1 MAMYRVHCRKGMKN
15 TTLKLLSKLQTKYV
29 NVRKMV
35 PLSVKIWDRLLRP
48 FLMNTILSQGR
59 TTNLAW
65 RMKLSKHFINWLLS
79 YQKNHGAEATVKWLK
94 ASLVALQKGLGD
106 DRLKSLVPL
115 GSVCAYSKLAG
126 GNLPRI
132 IPRQCRGRI
141 RAGDVKEI
149 RFWTGLFNLYR
160 VLQIPSQLKLSTI
173 TDPFKGHVFKVE
185 EYFTL
190 ARQRN
195 LFALLKGY
203 ASLKRNMNLV
213 PQKFVLSNAA
223 SPSSKVS
230 ALGILT
236 DIYLLNTYRPDLWQ
250 EMLYYLHAV
259 GTKADSEILKLM
271 DTGYQ
276 LINQILEWEMKD
288 IPGKTGG
295 VFYQSNLLQ
304 LKTSLRE
311 YGFAGE
317 EGEGLSQFAIKDE
330 AAGKARLFAL
340 IDSITQSILAPLHDF
355 LFSVLRSIPNDGTF
369 DQEAS
374 VRRGQEKALASGQAF
389 SFDLTAATDRLP
401 AALTAQILETMTGCE
416 ISESWLRLMTDR
428 DFWFNGR
435 VAEKRKV
442 NEGPYR
448 YAVGQPMGGLSS
460 WAGLAITH
468 HWIVQIAASKA
479 NKGHTW
485 YLNYELLGD
494 DLVIF
499 DADVAREYLIIMEIL
514 GCEIN
519 LHKSIVSPKKPVFEF
534 AKRTCVGNQI
544 VSGISVAQVW
554 AGWKVAGRVANA
566 LSFINTGL
574 ITSPVLLALSL
585 SRSMLINRQLT
596 TKEIFTKRSTSGLK
610 AMLIGSLSLLGV
622 THHNGKL
629 PLSGVMTA
637 LVNPHNSEADF
648 SDEAIG
654 LPLRASLNVNYN
666 ILVKDELP
674 DPLWSHMDARTEVCD
689 EYKTELATV
698 TLQSALK
705 RAKALYENVDK
716 YVHIFAMRLIV
727 PWYNKEDYKK
737 GFLRTDLP
745 DELNLLI
752 IQLHNYTEWMLGL
765 QMTNEHPED
774 IYDELYDL
782 ACKHA
787 ESGDHLVTYER
798 ARSLLDKVEQLE
810 YKLKLPERVKPEKT
824 ILETAPILG
833 ALRNMDPNRNIRP
846 TYIRSAEYGP

>member
-1 MAMYRVHCRKGMKN
+1 MKTN
-15 TTLKLLSKLQTKYV
+15 TIKLLSKLKTKYV
-29 NVRKMV
+29 DVRKMV
-35 PLSVKIWDRLLRP
+35 PLSVKIWDRLLSP
-48 FLMNTILSQGR
+48 FLMNVILSQGR
-59 TTNLAW
+59 VTNLAW
-65 RMKLSKHFINWLLS
+65 RIRLSHRFILWLLK
-79 YQKNHGAEATVKWLK
+79 YQKHHGAEATVKWLK

-106 DRLKSLVPL
+106 DRMKSLLSL
-115 GSVCAYSKLAG
+115 GTNLAYSRLAG

-141 RAGDVKEI
+141 RAGDAKEI

-160 VLQIPSQLKLSTI
+160 VLQIPSTLKLETITAPFTGHVLKLS
-173 TDPFKGHVFKVE
+173 

-190 ARQRN
+190 AQQRN
-195 LFALLKGY
+195 LFALLPGFHQ
-203 ASLKRNMNLV
+203 LKKNIDLV
-213 PQKFVLSNAA
+213 PKKFVLSNAA

-230 ALGILT
+230 ALGILS
-236 DIYLLNTYRPDLWQ
+236 DIYLLNRFRPDLWQ

-259 GTKADSEILKLM
+259 GAKADSEILSLM
-271 DTGYQ
+271 DTGYH
-276 LINQILEWEMKD
+276 LINRVVSYD
-288 IPGKTGG
+288 GKEIIGKSG
-295 VFYQSNLLQ
+295 KKYFQHDFLQ
-304 LKTSLRE
+304 LKSALRAH
-311 YGFAGE
+311 GLNGE

-330 AAGKARLFAL
+330 PAGKARLFAL
-340 IDSITQSILAPLHDF
+340 IDSITQSMLAPLHDF
-355 LFSVLRSIPNDGTF
+355 LFDLLRIIPNDGTF

-374 VRRGQEKALASGQAF
+374 VRRGQEKALISGQAF

-401 AALTAQILETMTGCE
+401 AALTAQILETITGFE
-416 ISESWLRLMTDR
+416 IQESWLRLMTDR
-428 DFWFNGR
+428 DFWFNSQ

-442 NEGPYR
+442 NDGPYR

-460 WAGLAITH
+460 WAGLAVTH

-499 DADVAREYLIIMEIL
+499 DADVAREYLVIMEVL

-519 LHKSIVSPKKPVFEF
+519 LTKSIVSPKKPVFEF

-574 ITSPVLLALSL
+574 ITSPTLLALSL
-585 SRSMLINRQLT
+585 SRSILIHGQLA
-596 TKEIFTKRSTSGLK
+596 TKEIFTQRTQSGLK

-622 THHNGKL
+622 IHHSGKL

-648 SDEAIG
+648 SDEAVG

-666 ILVKDELP
+666 ALVKDVLP
-674 DPLWSHMDARTEVCD
+674 DPLWSNMDARTEVYD
-689 EYKTELATV
+689 EYKYELATV
-698 TLQSALK
+698 ILQTALK
-705 RAKALYENVDK
+705 KAKALYENVDK
-716 YVHIFAMRLIV
+716 YVHDFAMGLIV
-727 PWYNKEDYKK
+727 GPYNCENYSEKVMRE
-737 GFLRTDLP
+737 DLP
-745 DELNLLI
+745 HELNLLLT
-752 IQLHNYTEWMLGL
+752 QLHNYAEWLLGL

-774 IYDELYDL
+774 IYDCIYDL
-782 ACKHA
+782 AYKHA
-787 ESGDHLVTYER
+787 KSGDRLVTYEK
-798 ARSLLDKVEQLE
+798 ALSLLDKVEQLE
-810 YKLKLPERVKPEKT
+810 YKLRLPEKVKPGRT
-824 ILETAPILG
+824 VLETAPILG
-833 ALRNMDPNRNIRP
+833 ALRNMDPNRNIRA
-846 TYIRSAEYGP
+846 TYNQAPKFREYLTV